1 MMKLKI
7 LTISFLTLTSLSL
20 FSLASQEVY
29 SSLGDNGS
37 VKELREAVRLFDL
50 GMHGRSRTILEKV
63 AREYGAVDAKG
74 YAVLCDVITAAP
86 GYEIRMKR
94 FFDDYPYS
102 KLIPQLKFRH
112 ALNLFHSGNYA
123 AALEMFD
130 AVSADVL
137 YKSDRTQYLF
147 DRAYCNLELQQYELA
162 YERFLEVQQLPF
174 SDYTA
179 PSTYAMGYIRYMERD
194 FEEALSWFEKS
205 VKDNR
210 FAAIS
215 NWYIVECRFMMK
227 DYFYVTN
234 KGAAMYETIPE
245 ERKPYLA
252 RLISESYLVL
262 GDAVNARKYL
272 ELHSSKGAKKSRS
285 DWFHSGSVMYA
296 VGDYSSAIEHFNM
309 MGARADSLGQI
320 ANYQLGY
327 CYIKSR
333 NKVAAMRAFKD
344 AASVGFDANISDD
357 AYFNYAKL
365 AFDLN
370 DDSSVFNAYMQK
382 YPNREKDDRINSYM
396 AVAALHKKDYLGAI
410 EAYDRIDNL
419 NADMKDNYMKANY
432 LRARQMVDNGAF
444 RGAVPYL
451 EVSAYYAGR
460 GTRFNQL
467 SRYWIAESYFRDG
480 QYAKARTIYVDL
492 YNKSALYNSP
502 ESCLITYNLAY
513 CYFMEQDYENALK
526 WFDKYLEEAHVTY
539 RKDALERKGDCWF
552 VAKKYKHAA
561 SSYFM
566 SVNDYFDVDD
576 VYPYYQA
583 AMSYGLSGDRERKVE
598 LLENVRKAQVGVPC
612 YSEALYELG
621 RCYIGFKQDDKAYEC
636 FELLSEN
643 QKDGNYVAKAFLEMG
658 SIERNRNDYDA
669 ALKHYRVVVE
679 QLPMSGYEEDALL
692 AIENIYRAKNQSEEY
707 VAYIEK
713 IGKGASKTEDEKE
726 ALVFSSAEQAFLS
739 DNYQK
744 ALAALKSYMEK
755 YPNGRN
761 LHKAN
766 FYLAESYRALDMKE
780 QACDCYEIVIGG
792 GQNAFVEISMLNYA
806 VLSYKLERW
815 NDALGGYEAL
825 YESAKMDEN
834 RFLAKVGMMRSA
846 FKGRMY
852 DKAVSYAQTL
862 AEDHRADDALRQEAS
877 YVQAKSYM
885 AQSHRDEALAILRS
899 LSADTSTAYG
909 AEAAYMLIL
918 DAYDRGDFQDV
929 ENKVYAFSD
938 SASGQT
944 YWLAKSFVVLGDSFA
959 DRGELK
965 QAKATFES
973 IKDGYV
979 GRSDGDDVLEEVT
992 LRLQK
997 LDALMNN
1004 K

>member
-1 MMKLKI
+1 MMKLKF
-7 LTISFLTLTSLSL
+7 LTISFWALTSLSL
-20 FSLASQEVY
+20 FSLASQEV
-29 SSLGDNGS
+29 SSPFGDNGS

-50 GMHGRSRTILEKV
+50 GMHARSKSILEKV
-63 AREYGAVDAKG
+63 AREYGSVDAKG
-74 YAVLCDVITAAP
+74 YAVLCDVIAAVP
-86 GYEIRMKR
+86 GYEARMSS
-94 FFDDYPYS
+94 FLADYPYS
-102 KLIPQLKFRH
+102 KLVPQLKYRH

-123 AALEMFD
+123 AALDMFD
-130 AVSADVL
+130 GVSVKAL

-147 DRAYCNLELQQYELA
+147 SRAYCNLEVNQYNLA
-162 YERFLEVQQLPF
+162 YERFLEVHQLPF

-179 PSTYAMGYIRYMERD
+179 PSAYAMGYIRYVERN

-205 VKDNR
+205 VKDGR
-210 FAAIS
+210 FVAIS
-215 NWYIVECRFMMK
+215 NWYIVECRFMIK
-227 DYFYVTN
+227 DYFYVTT
-234 KGAAMYETIPE
+234 KGTAMYDSVPE

-262 GDAVNARKYL
+262 GDADNARKYL
-272 ELHSSKGAKKSRS
+272 DMHSPKGTPKTRS

-327 CYIKSR
+327 CYIKNR
-333 NKVAAMRAFKD
+333 NKVAAMKAFKD
-344 AASVGFDANISDD
+344 AASVKYNESITDD

-370 DDSSVFNAYMQK
+370 DDSSVFNAYMQS

-396 AVAALHKKDYLGAI
+396 AVAALHKRDYAGAI
-410 EAYDRIDNL
+410 EAYDRIDDL
-419 NADMKDNYMKANY
+419 NPDMKDNYMKANY
-432 LRARQMVDNGAF
+432 LRARQLVDNGAF

-451 EVSAYYAGR
+451 EVSAYYAGK
-460 GTRFNQL
+460 GTRFSHL

-480 QYAKARTIYVDL
+480 QYAKARAIYVDL
-492 YNKSALYNSP
+492 YNMSALYNSP
-502 ESCLITYNLAY
+502 ESYLITYNLAY
-513 CYFMEQDYENALK
+513 CYFMECDYVNALK
-526 WFDKYLEEAHVTY
+526 WFDKYLDEPRVTY

-552 VAKKYKHAA
+552 VAKKYKNAA
-561 SSYFM
+561 SSYVL

-583 AMSYGLSGDRERKVE
+583 AMSYGLSGDRDKKVE
-598 LLENVRKAQVGVPC
+598 LLENVRNAKVGVPY

-621 RCYIGFKQDDKAYEC
+621 RCYIGLKQDDKAYEC
-636 FELLSEN
+636 FELLSMN
-643 QKDGNYVAKAFLEMG
+643 QKDGNYMAKAYLEMG

-692 AIENIYRAKNQSEEY
+692 AIENVYRAKNQAEQY
-707 VAYIEK
+707 VEYIEN
-713 IGKGASKTEDEKE
+713 IGKGASKTEEEKE
-726 ALVFSSAEQAFLS
+726 DLVFSSAEQVFLS

-755 YPNGRN
+755 YPDGRN

-766 FYLAESYRALDMKE
+766 FYLAESYKALDMKE

-792 GQNAFVEISMLNYA
+792 GQSAFVEVSMLNYA
-806 VLSYKLERW
+806 SLSYKLERW
-815 NDALGGYEAL
+815 DDAFGGYKAL
-825 YESAKMDEN
+825 YESAKMDQN

-846 FKGRMY
+846 FRGRSY
-852 DKAVSYAQTL
+852 DQALVYAQTL
-862 AEDHRADDALRQEAS
+862 SEDHRADDALKREAS
-877 YVQAKSYM
+877 YVLAKSYM
-885 AQSHRDEALAILRS
+885 AQSHRDEALAILRV
-899 LSADTSTAYG
+899 LSADTATEYG
-909 AEAAYMLIL
+909 AEAAYMLIV
-918 DAYDRGDFQDV
+918 DAYDRGDFQDM
-929 ENKVYAFSD
+929 ENKVYAFSE
-938 SASGQT
+938 SGSGQM
-944 YWLAKSFVVLGDSFA
+944 YWLAKSFIVLGDSFA

-973 IKDGYV
+973 IKEGYA
-979 GRSDGDDVLEEVT
+979 GSADGDDVLEDVEI
-992 LRLQK
+992 RLQK
-997 LDALMNN
+997 LDALMNKN
-1004 K
+1004 